1 MKAKVSIRVEFKQ
14 AQSLK
19 WWFYVTTISSVGV
32 VKVKRFSNYDSVHE
46 YIMSFI
52 DSSTQFLTKYHKYI
66 AITLEKEYANTSI
79 VC

>member
-19 WWFYVTTISSVGV
+19 WWFYVTTISSMGV
-32 VKVKRFSNYDSVHE
+32 VKVKRFSNYDSVQK
-46 YIMSFI
+46 YIMSLI
-52 DSSTQFLTKYHKYI
+52 CTSTKFLTKYHKYI

-79 VC
+79 IC